1 MSDRQ
6 PIVVTGVAGFI
17 GRAVA
22 VRLLD
27 RGEAVTGVDNFND
40 YYDQG
45 LKEARVDTLG
55 GHAGFRLERIDI
67 ADAGSLAAVMQAS
80 GARRVVH
87 LAAQAGV
94 RYDNALAYGRSNL
107 TGHLAVLEACRG
119 VSGFEHLVYASSSS
133 VYGERPIARAFSEDD
148 PLQPPA
154 SLYAA
159 TKQADELMSQ
169 AYAHLYGLPQ
179 SGLRFFTAYGPWGRP
194 DMAYYAFTRAMLA
207 GEPIE
212 VFGEGQLQRDFT
224 YIDDIVDGV
233 VGVLDRPP
241 QAPPHRVLN
250 IGAGRPERVATLVAV
265 LERLLGVEARMVMRE
280 KSAADVSATFADT
293 ARIATL
299 TGYKPKVTLEEG
311 LARFVAWYR
320 GFHGAKLAQER
331 TFSREEKG
339 RRSISSTSLRSWP
352 GRLRRCRG
360 APAQTPHWR
369 AAGRSCRRS
378 HRWSRRIPARGS
390 PGWPGAEPWRR

>member
-1 MSDRQ
+1 M
-6 PIVVTGVAGFI
+6 TGVAGFI

-22 VRLLD
+22 MRLLE
-27 RGEAVTGVDNFND
+27 RGDAVIGIDSFND
-40 YYDQG
+40 YYDPG
-45 LKEARVDTLG
+45 LKEARAATLG
-55 GHAGFRLERIDI
+55 AQAGFQLRRLDI
-67 ADAGSLAAVMQAS
+67 AEPEVFAGVLRES

-94 RYDNALAYGRSNL
+94 RYDNAAAYGRSNL
-107 TGHLAVLEACRG
+107 MGHLAMLEACRAAP
-119 VSGFEHLVYASSSS
+119 GFEHLVYASSSS
-133 VYGERPIARAFSEDD
+133 VYGERTIARAFSEGDR
-148 PLQPPA
+148 LEPPA

-207 GEPIE
+207 GETIE

-233 VGVLDRPP
+233 TGVLDQPP
-241 QAPPHRVLN
+241 DRPPHRLLN
-250 IGAGRPERVATLVAV
+250 IGAGRPERVATLIQI
-265 LERLLGVEARMVMRE
+265 LERLLGVEARIVLRE

-299 TGYKPKVTLEEG
+299 TGYKPKVGLEEG
-311 LARFVAWYR
+311 LARFVEWYR
-320 GFHGAKLAQER
+320 AYAAM
-331 TFSREEKG
+331 
-339 RRSISSTSLRSWP
+339 RR
-352 GRLRRCRG
+352 
-360 APAQTPHWR
+360 
-369 AAGRSCRRS
+369 
-378 HRWSRRIPARGS
+378 
-390 PGWPGAEPWRR
+390 